1 MARRSRTAEAAGGRS
16 NSSLVKP
23 ASLFM
28 FGLLFVC
35 ENEKEVK
42 VKDISPPSPGARLSK
57 KGSETV
63 KDRFRHSRPCVT
75 PLKGQHHL
83 TISLQEWIMKDT
95 GEMVYPPD

>member
-1 MARRSRTAEAAGGRS
+1 
-16 NSSLVKP
+16 
-23 ASLFM
+23 M
-28 FGLLFVC
+28 FGLLFVW
-35 ENEKEVK
+35 ESGKEVE
-42 VKDISPPSPGARLSK
+42 VNDISPPSPGARLSK

-83 TISLQEWIMKDT
+83 TLSLQEWNMKDT